1 MVKILADSLNV
12 ATGDR
17 ITTFELKYPKPLLAE
32 LNTHKMLSKNAGS
45 SRAIPI
51 KKVIER
57 IKEDPYIPQFTKHQ
71 KGMQGEIGDR
81 IFQVSARH
89 LWLKQLD
96 KAIETALAMD
106 KLGVHK
112 QNANR
117 VLEPWMYVPV
127 IVTGTEW
134 ENYFNLRCAE
144 ATHPDFR
151 TIAREMKRQYEENKP
166 NELRPGQWHIPF
178 GGGLAKSGGD
188 SRMKFADALKIA
200 AARCARI
207 SYATHDG
214 MFDHDKDKKLHDLLV
229 AEGHGSPLEH
239 SAMAVVTKS
248 PLAPEYSKLSLGQ
261 EVNTRNYRGFLSYRA
276 HLEQKIDV

>member
-17 ITTFELKYPKPLLAE
+17 ITTFELKMPKCLLAE
-32 LNTHKMLSKNAGS
+32 LNTHRMLSKNAGS

-81 IFQVSARH
+81 IFQVSAKH
-89 LWLKQLD
+89 LWMKQLD
-96 KAIETALAMD
+96 AAIQTALDMEQ
-106 KLGVHK
+106 LGVHK

-134 ENYFNLRCAE
+134 SNFFNLRCAE
-144 ATHPDFR
+144 PTHPDLR
-151 TIAREMKRQYEENKP
+151 AIAREMKRQYDENEFKH
-166 NELRPGQWHIPF
+166 LYPGEWHIPF
-178 GGGLAKSGGD
+178 SDGLMD
-188 SRMKFADALKIA
+188 RNQFKFRDALKIA
-200 AARCARI
+200 TARSARI

-214 MFDHDKDKKLHDLLV
+214 VFDYDRDFGLHDRLL
-229 AEGHGSPLEH
+229 EEEH
-239 SAMAVVTKS
+239 KS
-248 PLAPEYSKLSLGQ
+248 PFECSARAVTSKSEYPEYSYLNAGTL
-261 EVNTRNYRGFLSYRA
+261 VNTRNYRGWLSYRA
-276 HLEQKIDV
+276 HLEQNIDV